1 MRLDSGF
8 IKHKLESGVNSLVQR
23 LLQSW
28 IHASVVLQPEQGGNM
43 NASMKLLA
51 TAVMVSCLGVA
62 PVTAKNPDNQGNGQ
76 GNSKNSNAKGKHDK
90 QQMHYAGIDRKQ
102 AKKYARQYQF
112 YGYKPLPPGIRKNLA
127 RGKPIPPGL
136 AYNRLPPAYVATL
149 PYYQGYEWRGYGADL
164 VLVSIVSGVIADVLM
179 DALD

>member
-1 MRLDSGF
+1 M
-8 IKHKLESGVNSLVQR
+8 K
-23 LLQSW
+23 
-28 IHASVVLQPEQGGNM
+28 AS
-43 NASMKLLA
+43 SKLLVVA
-51 TAVMVSCLGVA
+51 LLASCLNIGMAV
-62 PVTAKNPDNQGNGQ
+62 AKNPGNQGNGN
-76 GNSKNSNAKGKHDK
+76 GNGNGSGSGNGQNGNAKGKHDK
-90 QQMHYAGIDRKQ
+90 QQMHYAGIDRTQ
-102 AKKYARQYQF
+102 AKKYAMQYQF

-179 DALD
+179 GALD